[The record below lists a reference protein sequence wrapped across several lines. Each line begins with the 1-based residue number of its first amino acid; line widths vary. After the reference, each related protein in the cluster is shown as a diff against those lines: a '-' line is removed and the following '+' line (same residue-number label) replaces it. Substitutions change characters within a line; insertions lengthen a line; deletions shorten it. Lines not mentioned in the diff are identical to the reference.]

1 MILTVNI
8 SWTLCMVRWCENF
21 TSQYLLRACPPFYLE
36 LKAKWKNASESLKRS
51 CSLLNTR
58 TQWIRILQITRMLTI
73 HIVYL
78 STPQNL
84 QTLSMLTMSTFS
96 KNPKHLCLFNLQLS
110 AKLVVVNVVPH
121 FWSSSRQK
129 PIAISSKLNRE
140 AFCHMCHTR
149 YHFLPVRALKSPKP
163 QPQAYYFFKWF
174 CKQRKKREGILISNF

>member
-1 MILTVNI
+1 MSALFWKKSVDHWDLWSITYLWPVGYRMILTVNI

-96 KNPKHLCLFNLQLS
+96 KNPKHLCLFNLQQDLTCLFKKIPS
-110 AKLVVVNVVPH
+110 
-121 FWSSSRQK
+121 
-129 PIAISSKLNRE
+129 
-140 AFCHMCHTR
+140 
-149 YHFLPVRALKSPKP
+149 FL
-163 QPQAYYFFKWF
+163 
-174 CKQRKKREGILISNF
+174 